1 MASKLTVPDIVE
13 FRNNINLDIDK
24 CIEII
29 NNNANKHQIKS
40 DNVRMMSQLMSYYD
54 RMVNLYTS
62 TDIKKGLMDSDED
75 VDSDIFSSDDS
86 DDMCKFISDGTDD
99 TDDIDNIQELF
110 HGKIYRQDSQSDII
124 RKQLLGIDTLEISD
138 DDNSEDEFDDI
149 PPDSSVDPTDYHM
162 EKISRSDIKTPTKSL
177 TTPNKNIFK
186 FLELV
191 PEIEIIG
198 DADDINY
205 DDI

>member
-62 TDIKKGLMDSDED
+62 MDIKKGLMDSDED

-86 DDMCKFISDGTDD
+86 DDMCKFISNGTDD

-162 EKISRSDIKTPTKSL
+162 EKISRSDIKIPTKLL

-198 DADDINY
+198 DNDDIDY